1 LQCFHIYKKFIDEI
15 AKACFG
21 YLNTQSSGKNYAAT
35 LAFGGSDSFGVRIFC
50 PMLFMQK
57 HSMLPL
63 SGTENLQLDNAPF
76 QDFQRLRNDSFGT
89 IVRP

>member
-35 LAFGGSDSFGVRIFC
+35 LAFGGSDSFGVRII
-50 PMLFMQK
+50 
-57 HSMLPL
+57 LPHAIHAK
-63 SGTENLQLDNAPF
+63 TLDAAAIG
-76 QDFQRLRNDSFGT
+76 D
-89 IVRP
+89 